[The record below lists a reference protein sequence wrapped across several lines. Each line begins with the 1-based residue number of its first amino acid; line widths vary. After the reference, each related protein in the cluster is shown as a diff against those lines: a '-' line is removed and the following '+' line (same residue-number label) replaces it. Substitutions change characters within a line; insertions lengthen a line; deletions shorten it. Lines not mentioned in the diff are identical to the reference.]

1 MTKPENEK
9 VHKVEPHS
17 LEKNSNIGKQYI
29 IIGFILNVSV
39 LEFYDLRSTRMSEAI
54 LSEHMITSMMTYFY
68 SEKLRGLFSEVVP
81 KQG

>member
-39 LEFYDLRSTRMSEAI
+39 LEFYDL
-54 LSEHMITSMMTYFY
+54 F
-68 SEKLRGLFSEVVP
+68 EKYQNEWSNLIRAYDNKYDDLFLQWKTERVVLWGSP
-81 KQG
+81 